1 MNADERPERV
11 VVFGSFQFRVT
22 SKELRKGGVRIRLED
37 KPASLLAILLENPG
51 KLLSR
56 EELHSRLWAEG
67 IHVDFEHGLNKTV
80 NKLRA
85 ALHDDAE
92 QPRYIETL
100 SRRGYRFIGPTEVLP
115 SEPLPPHNGETG
127 GFATPTIG
135 SAPPL
140 ARPGATLLPRPF
152 PKWFRAALLCVLTVL
167 WLAAVYLGWKGF
179 HTPAQAE
186 SHAKRIVV
194 LPFGN
199 LTGDPSEDYL
209 CDGLTEEMIA
219 RLSVFNPSRL
229 GVIARTSAM
238 HYKGSTK
245 TAKAIG
251 EELGADYLLESSVRR
266 SGNRLRI
273 TTQLIDT
280 RSQAHLWVGNY
291 DREFQDVLDV
301 QREVALAIAKEIPM
315 QPSTQKRPPSASPRA
330 VNAQALELY
339 LRGRYSWNK
348 RTPAEFRKAI
358 DYFEQALLV
367 DPNYAEAYSGL
378 ADSYALLASSSAIPY
393 RDGYPKA
400 REMALKALELDEGLA
415 EARTSLAFVK
425 GFYDW
430 QFAEAEKEFRRAIE
444 QNFNYAT
451 AHHWYGL
458 FLSLLGRHSEAI
470 TELEIASR
478 LDPAFVATTSDL
490 ADAYR
495 RAGQYQRAVELY
507 GKARE
512 LDPNYFLIYQGMAEA
527 YASQHKFQ
535 EAEAESAELN
545 KLTGNHLGIAP
556 DLVVEYLKAGQRDRA
571 QALLNDMRR
580 EALKRGQSSSTCQ
593 LAIYVYAAFGD
604 RDKAMACLEEA
615 FERRPDWMIEIKSDP
630 RLEGLHSDPR
640 FQELLGRMG
649 FPP

>member
-1 MNADERPERV
+1 MSADEWPERV
-11 VVFGSFQFRVT
+11 VVFGSYQFHLT
-22 SKELRKGGVRIRLED
+22 SKELRKGGVRIRLEE
-37 KPASLLAILLENPG
+37 KPASLLAILLEHPG
-51 KLLSR
+51 KLFSR
-56 EELHSRLWAEG
+56 EELHSRLWPEG
-67 IHVDFEHGLNKTV
+67 IHVDFDHGLNKTV
-80 NKLRA
+80 NKLRG
-85 ALHDDAE
+85 ALNDDAE

-100 SRRGYRFIGPTEVLP
+100 SRRGYRFIGPTDVFP
-115 SEPLPPHNGETG
+115 SEPMPPHNVESG
-127 GFATPTIG
+127 GLTTPTIN

-140 ARPGATLLPRPF
+140 PPPRASHLSRPF
-152 PKWFRAALLCVLTVL
+152 SKWRFSTALLCALAVLC
-167 WLAAVYLGWKGF
+167 LAGVYLGWKGF

-186 SHAKRIVV
+186 SPAKRIVV

-219 RLSVFNPSRL
+219 RLSILNPSRL

-245 TAKAIG
+245 TAETIG
-251 EELGADYLLESSVRR
+251 AELGADYLLESSVRR

-280 RSQAHLWVGNY
+280 RSQAHVWVGNY
-291 DREFQDVLDV
+291 DRQFQDVLDV
-301 QREVALAIAKEIPM
+301 QRDVALAIAKEIPV
-315 QPSTQKRPPSASPRA
+315 QASTQRRSPSASPRA
-330 VNAQALELY
+330 VNARALELY

-358 DYFEQALLV
+358 DYFEQALLA

-415 EARTSLAFVK
+415 EAHTSLAFVK

-430 QFAEAEKEFRRAIE
+430 KFSEAEKEFRRAIE
-444 QNFNYAT
+444 LNSNYST
-451 AHHWYGL
+451 ADHWYGL
-458 FLSLLGRHSEAI
+458 FLSLLGRHAEAI
-470 TELEIASR
+470 TELELASR
-478 LDPAFVATTSDL
+478 LDPAFVATTTDL

-495 RAGQYQRAVELY
+495 RVGQYQKAIELY

-512 LDPNYFLIYQGMAEA
+512 LDPDYFLIYQGMAQA
-527 YASQHKFQ
+527 YANQHKFQ
-535 EAEAESAELN
+535 EAEAESAEFK
-545 KLTGNHLGIAP
+545 KLTGNYLGVGP
-556 DLVVEYLKAGQRDRA
+556 DLVAEYLKAGQRDRA

-580 EALKRGQSSSTCQ
+580 QAMKHGHSSICQ
-593 LAIYVYAAFGD
+593 LSVYVYAAFGE

-630 RLEGLHSDPR
+630 RLEGLRSDPR